1 MEKKSVSL
9 VLSSGGAR
17 GIAHI
22 GVIEE
27 LKEQGFEIKSIA
39 GSSMGAVVAGIY
51 SMGFLREYK
60 EWLLSLQKTDI
71 LNLMDFTF
79 SKSGLIKGE
88 KVFKTMQTFIPDKKI
103 EDLQIP
109 YVAIAT
115 DIMNE
120 KEVVI
125 DKGSVYE
132 AMRASTAI
140 PTVFKPFNKDDVI
153 LVDGGVLN
161 PLPLN
166 RVKRFP
172 GDILVAVDVY
182 ADIPFEN
189 ERSKNEKKKEKRNIS
204 SGLKISAKLKI
215 IDKHKKE
222 QQKPGYLKLIDYA
235 TRAMI
240 FKLSEMS
247 AELYK
252 PDIIIKISRHAGN
265 TFDFYK
271 AGELIEIGR
280 KAARRSIEKYLRL

>member
-1 MEKKSVSL
+1 MKKQAVSL

-27 LKEQGFEIKSIA
+27 IEAQGFEIKSVA
-39 GSSMGAVVAGIY
+39 GSSMGSVIAGVY
-51 SMGFLREYK
+51 AMGCLEKYK
-60 EWLLSLQKTDI
+60 EWLLSLKKTDV

-88 KVFKTMQTFIPDKKI
+88 KVFKAMQEFIPDKKI
-103 EDLQIP
+103 EDLGIP
-109 YVAIAT
+109 FTAVAT
-115 DIMNE
+115 DIINE
-120 KEVVI
+120 KEVI
-125 DKGSVYE
+125 FTKGSIYE

-140 PTVFKPFNKDDVI
+140 PTIFKPVNKDDVI

-161 PLPLN
+161 PLPLD
-166 RVKRFP
+166 RVERSE

-182 ADIPFEN
+182 ADIPFEEN
-189 ERSKNEKKKEKRNIS
+189 KENKTSERKKNIINPPLNIS
-204 SGLKISAKLKI
+204 KKLKL
-215 IDKHKKE
+215 IDNHKKDLR
-222 QQKPGYLKLIDYA
+222 KPGYLKLIDYA

-247 AELYK
+247 VQLHK
-252 PDIIIKISRHAGN
+252 PDILIQISRHSGN

-271 AGELIEIGR
+271 AEELIEIGR
-280 KAARRSIEKYLRL
+280 EAARKSIDNFIN